1 MEGSA
6 DYLEQLEAALEKR
19 SKWLSETQI
28 QRLKDALIS
37 YQSLFDGAM
46 AMLIRKG
53 LLREDPYNYEQ
64 VFTEIV
70 IPKDEP
76 LPDFENTDEVSYRL
90 AAFRRQLRFL
100 TEETGFDLRSL
111 TLVRLKKISA
121 LVTFINW
128 LEFGEASTSPT
139 TRAFARVFMK
149 VRMGTDSMASQILK
163 DCDIQA
169 VKTIH
174 QIRGMVAELIA
185 FHRESW
191 KAELRKQVLAQVP
204 LGPPDARLRKDDALR
219 AIRRGFAQW
228 MPGKPWYPALADEV
242 LEEELSTEGP
252 ARKEKILASLAV
264 VEAEPVKTTALPE
277 GKPVL
282 LEAVRILSRPHEE
295 LATALA
301 ILEENERVLL
311 LENRGSA
318 GGWLRRLLSRKAVPH
333 AVERVYK
340 VEYAEPGVPAPRTE
354 VIDFP
359 QLLEDAKKKSSLMAT
374 LSSGKGP
381 ALRRLESTK
390 EGQLAAFVDKQ
401 LNELLLIH
409 RRLGSLNTY
418 FHDRAVQEKKTTRG
432 IKIELLAIKNSI
444 VKGNQR
450 RHEYKENGGG

>member
-6 DYLEQLEAALEKR
+6 NYLEQLSAALEKR
-19 SKWLSETQI
+19 AKWLEESQI
-28 QRLKDALIS
+28 PRLKDALTS

-64 VFTEIV
+64 AFTEIV
-70 IPKDEP
+70 IPKDDP
-76 LPDFENTDEVSYRL
+76 VPDFENTDEVSYRL
-90 AAFRRQLRFL
+90 AAFRRQLKFL
-100 TEETGFDLRSL
+100 TAEAAFDLRAL

-128 LEFGEASTSPT
+128 LEFGEGSLSPT

-149 VRMGTDSMASQILK
+149 VRMGSDSMAAQILK

-174 QIRGMVAELIA
+174 QIREMLAELIA
-185 FHRESW
+185 YHRESW
-191 KAELRKQVLAQVP
+191 KADLRRKVLHQVP
-204 LGPPDARLRKDDALR
+204 LGTPDAPMHKEEALR
-219 AIRRGFAQW
+219 AIRRGFGQW
-228 MPGKPWYPALADEV
+228 MSGKPWYPALADEV
-242 LEEELSTEGP
+242 VEEDLSGDS
-252 ARKEKILASLAV
+252 AALKEKVLASLAIAD
-264 VEAEPVKTTALPE
+264 AEPAQTVAAPE
-277 GKPVL
+277 GRTVL
-282 LEAVRILSRPHEE
+282 MEAIRILTRPHEE

-301 ILEENERVLL
+301 ILEENERLIL
-311 LENRGSA
+311 LESGKTG
-318 GGWLRRLLSRKAVPH
+318 GGWLRRLLSRRSSH
-333 AVERVYK
+333 RSVERAYK
-340 VEYAEPGVPAPRTE
+340 VQYAEPGIPDPKTE

-359 QLLEDAKKKSSLMAT
+359 KLVEEARKKSSLMAT

-381 ALRRLESTK
+381 ALRRLESTT
-390 EGQLAAFVDKQ
+390 EEQLAAFVDKQ

-418 FHDRAVQEKKTTRG
+418 FHDRAAQEKKTSRG
-432 IKIELLAIKNSI
+432 IKIELLAMKNSI

-450 RHEYKENGGG
+450 RHEYRENGAG